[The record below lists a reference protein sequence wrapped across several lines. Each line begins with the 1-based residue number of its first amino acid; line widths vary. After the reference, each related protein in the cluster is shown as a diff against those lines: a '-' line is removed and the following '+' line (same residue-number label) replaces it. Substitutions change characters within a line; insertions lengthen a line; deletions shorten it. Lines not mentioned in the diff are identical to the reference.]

1 MNVMCVS
8 TRVFTGIV
16 SIYASQL
23 FMRDSMYR
31 FAQSA
36 IMLYVLLCDDIVI
49 IMVDCIKAEL
59 KKKVC
64 LTWAPSLAQYKNV
77 MGK

>member
-1 MNVMCVS
+1 MPHS
-8 TRVFTGIV
+8 
-16 SIYASQL
+16 

-36 IMLYVLLCDDIVI
+36 IMLYVLLCDNIVI

-59 KKKVC
+59 KKKKFV
-64 LTWAPSLAQYKNV
+64 
-77 MGK
+77 